1 MTRQSIISVLVVA
14 CWIKEACSSLPSS
27 ASSTSSS
34 SWGARACTNSDYVV
48 CRNDAVNG
56 SSAWQWQRCYSYSQ
70 NRQTGYSC
78 FLFHSSAKKCVRL
91 QQKNTSARKIIEP
104 LGGGIALRASR
115 STKPKDDSGAA
126 SKKGTSSISSKG
138 RRMKKSDIDNLVR
151 GMYGQ

>member
-1 MTRQSIISVLVVA
+1 M
-14 CWIKEACSSLPSS
+14 
-27 ASSTSSS
+27 
-34 SWGARACTNSDYVV
+34 V